1 MNKLFGILEDDFDA
15 KVLPPN
21 PPSFLLVRVVQL
33 ITLHQL
39 TVVPGAICQKSLL
52 LKSIL
57 DEECVE
63 PEEEG
68 AVVIANRDAFG
79 RASEHELDILV
90 HEGRLDQGHLKSV
103 SLKLVELNRD
113 SESQKLGLPSS
124 HN

>member
-1 MNKLFGILEDDFDA
+1 MVFGVHVQNDQGQVSKCQLQLKLSNHILE
-15 KVLPPN
+15 
-21 PPSFLLVRVVQL
+21 
-33 ITLHQL
+33 
-39 TVVPGAICQKSLL
+39 
-52 LKSIL
+52 SIL

-68 AVVIANRDAFG
+68 TVVIADRDAFG

-103 SLKLVELNRD
+103 SLKLVDLSQE
-113 SESQKLGLPSS
+113 SESQKSGLPSS

>member
-1 MNKLFGILEDDFDA
+1 MVFG
-15 KVLPPN
+15 
-21 PPSFLLVRVVQL
+21 FLGSMFRMIKGRYQNVELSNH
-33 ITLHQL
+33 I
-39 TVVPGAICQKSLL
+39 

-68 AVVIANRDAFG
+68 TVVIADRDAFS

-90 HEGRLDQGHLKSV
+90 HEGRLDQGHLKAV
-103 SLKLVELNRD
+103 SLKLVELNQD
-113 SESQKLGLPSS
+113 SESQKSGLPSS